1 MPDIV
6 VALAGNPN
14 AGKTTVFN
22 ALTGSRQH
30 VGNYPGVTVEKKEGF
45 AERQGRRFRI
55 VDLPGTYSLSA
66 HSPEEVVAR
75 NFLVEDKPDVVVQV
89 VDSSNLERNLFLA
102 TQLMEL
108 GVRLVLAFNMADVA
122 KAKGYEFDLAK
133 LSGLL
138 KAPIVPTVGNRRQ
151 GMDALLD
158 AVAKTAAAP
167 APEYQKISYPREL
180 EQPIAEIDTAL
191 KGKDLELASRYPE
204 KWFATRLFEN
214 DADLAERV
222 SDKALLA
229 RVAGL
234 RAAFETENE
243 DPPEIRIAESKYGWI
258 SGLCAESAKMTPV
271 ARSDMSDKVDAV
283 LLHRILGIPIFL
295 GMMYVMFQLVFTL
308 AEKPMEWIEA
318 GFGALGRSVAELWPR
333 AADSPLRD
341 LLVDGIIGGVG
352 GVLVFLPNII
362 LLFLAIAFLEGT
374 GYMARAAFIMDRFM
388 NRIGLHG
395 KSFIPML
402 LGFGCTVPAIM
413 ATRTLET
420 RRDRLT
426 TILVLPFMSCGAR
439 LPIYALLIPAFFPG
453 YLQAWMLWIIYVV
466 GIVFAIA
473 GAKLLRATLFKG
485 GSTAFVIELPPYR
498 MPTLRS
504 VTILMWDR
512 AGEYCK
518 KAGTIILGASIILW
532 AMTAYPKKETFDR
545 DYGKELETARAEY
558 LAKTRELGQKLGIGE
573 DGALL
578 AGWAGA
584 GMAKADAE
592 AEFWEKEPGY
602 AQAEAEY
609 DKRLESLFAA
619 PGGDKLKEFVD
630 GLAEVDAIE
639 EAFAGAVEGH
649 EGGSPEYREAEKAR
663 AGALAEL
670 RLPEEFKTGVAAYR
684 DGILSARIEA
694 EEEIANGEEGEQLAY
709 SVSGRVG
716 RFIEPVLKPIGFD
729 WRIGTA
735 IIGSFAAKEVF
746 VAQMGIVYSVGEADE
761 ESDSLRTRLRDNYTP
776 LQAFCMMI
784 YCLLSLPCVATI
796 AVTRRETGGWRFAV
810 FMMISLTVVAYVT
823 TLVVFQAGSALGLG
837 V

>member
-1 MPDIV
+1 MPEIV

-30 VGNYPGVTVEKKEGF
+30 VGNYPGVTVEKKEGSV
-45 AERQGRRFRI
+45 ERGGRRFRI

-75 NFLVEDKPDVVVQV
+75 NFLVDERPDVVVQV

-122 KAKGYEFDLAK
+122 KARGYEFDLAR
-133 LSGLL
+133 LADHL
-138 KAPIVPTVGNRRQ
+138 KAPIVPTVGNRRK
-151 GMDALLD
+151 GMDDLLD
-158 AVAKTAAAP
+158 AVARVAAEPP
-167 APEYQKISYPREL
+167 AEYQRISYPREL
-180 EQPIAEIDTAL
+180 VEPIAQIDRAL
-191 KGKDLELASRYPE
+191 AGPDRALADRFPPQ
-204 KWFATRLFEN
+204 WLAARLFEN
-214 DADLAERV
+214 DPDLAGRV
-222 SDKALLA
+222 ADKALLA
-229 RVAGL
+229 RVDGL
-234 RAAFETENE
+234 RAAFELENE
-243 DPPEIRIAESKYGWI
+243 DPPEIRVAESKYGWI
-258 SGLCAESAKMTPV
+258 SGLCADAARLTPE

-295 GMMYVMFQLVFTL
+295 GMMYAMFQLVFTL

-318 GFGALGRSVAELWPR
+318 GFGLLGRSVAELWPR
-333 AADSPLRD
+333 AAESPLRD

-352 GVLVFLPNII
+352 GVMVFLPNIL
-362 LLFLAIAFLEGT
+362 LLFLVIAFLEGT

-388 NRIGLHG
+388 HRIGLHG

-426 TILVLPFMSCGAR
+426 TILVLPLMSCGAR
-439 LPIYALLIPAFFPG
+439 LPIYSLLIPAFFPG

-504 VTILMWDR
+504 VLILMWDR

-518 KAGTIILGASIILW
+518 KAGTIILGASILLW

-545 DYGKELETARAEY
+545 DYDQEREAIQAEY
-558 LAKTRELGQKLGIGE
+558 LKKTGELGQTLGLGP
-573 DGALL
+573 DGGLL
-578 AGWAGA
+578 VEWAGA
-584 GMAKADAE
+584 VAAKADTE
-592 AEFWEKEPGY
+592 AGFWEKEPGY
-602 AQAEAEY
+602 SQAEADYE
-609 DKRLESLFAA
+609 KRLEELCAA
-619 PGGDKLKEFVD
+619 PGGDRLKAFVA
-630 GLAEVDAIE
+630 GLADVDAIE
-639 EAFAGAVEGH
+639 EEFAGATEGA
-649 EGGSPEYREAEKAR
+649 EPESPEYREAEKAR
-663 AGALAEL
+663 DRALADLDLPGEL
-670 RLPEEFKTGVAAYR
+670 KAGVAAYR
-684 DGILSARIEA
+684 DGILAARTEG
-694 EEEIANGEEGEQLAY
+694 EEEIANAEAGEQL
-709 SVSGRVG
+709 SHSISGRIG
-716 RFIEPVLKPIGFD
+716 HFLEPVLRPIGFD

-746 VAQMGIVYSVGEADE
+746 VAQLGIVYSVGEADE
-761 ESDSLRTRLRDNYTP
+761 ESDSLRDKLRDNYSP

-796 AVTRRETGGWRFAV
+796 AVARRETGGWGYPA
-810 FMMISLTVVAYVT
+810 FMMVGLTLLAYVT
-823 TLVVFQAGSALGLG
+823 TFIVYQGGSVLGIG
-837 V
+837 M